1 VSSAAALA
9 LYPLWAVA
17 LAVGLT
23 ALRLGRSV
31 GRGLV
36 IVCFALATW
45 VSGLVLLVS
54 ADGAREGALARS
66 GLADRVLPLGMFL
79 AGAFLHAGADIAK
92 TTDRRAVRAG
102 YAFSSVVAALGV
114 TFPGLIYGPGVRG
127 PGPLFY
133 PLAIVST
140 LGAIASKVW
149 LWRLTRG
156 APAPQRRRSVALV
169 IANLTATLG
178 GGGAIALR
186 VFGLAPIESAAP
198 FLFLS
203 IVLATIA
210 VVYEEKGR
218 AREVLVQALTFA
230 VLTGLFSAIGLVVF
244 FRLLPRLVPEM
255 TVAWTAFVIFFGALP
270 LDPLRS
276 IAVETIGAR
285 LFERPIAIDRLERE
299 IETKETEREQVE
311 GLAEMGRLAS
321 AVAHEIRNPLGVI
334 LAQTKALER
343 QGAAPDNV
351 AEIRAQVDR
360 AKRFLDDLLRF
371 AKPRPLALRELDV
384 RGVLAMAASNVRQ
397 ALGRTES
404 AAPLFHLDDPVSS
417 SAGAG
422 TAREDAAHTDAART
436 DADGASGEAPAIFI
450 EADRGALLDV
460 ATILLTNAA
469 IAIEDRPGGAVRA
482 TVRDR
487 GRTVEIAITD
497 NGPGVPAEIEPR
509 LFQLF
514 VTGRGRDHKRPGT
527 GIGLALAARWVQR
540 HGGTLRHERPS
551 DGGARFIAEWPK
563 VPITG

>member
-1 VSSAAALA
+1 MSSAAALA

-36 IVCFALATW
+36 ILCFALATW

-54 ADGAREGALARS
+54 ADGAPGGALAS
-66 GLADRVLPLGMFL
+66 AGVAERVLPLGMLL

-92 TTDRRAVRAG
+92 ATDRRAVRAG
-102 YAFSSVVAALGV
+102 YAFSVVVALLGV
-114 TFPGLIYGPGVRG
+114 TSPGLIYGPGVRG
-127 PGPLFY
+127 PGPLFF
-133 PLAIVST
+133 PLAVASA
-140 LGAIASKVW
+140 LGAIASKLW
-149 LWRLTRG
+149 LFRLTRG
-156 APAPQRRRSVALV
+156 APAPQRRRGLALV

-186 VFGLAPIESAAP
+186 VFGIAPIELAAP

-218 AREVLVQALTFA
+218 AREVLVQALAFA
-230 VLTGLFSAIGLVVF
+230 LLTALFSAFGLVVF

-255 TVAWTAFVIFFGALP
+255 TFAWTAFVIFFGALP

-276 IAVETIGAR
+276 IAVEKIGAR

-299 IETKETEREQVE
+299 IEIKETEREQAE

-321 AVAHEIRNPLGVI
+321 AVAHEVRNPLGVI
-334 LAQTKALER
+334 LAQTKVLEK
-343 QGAAPDNV
+343 QGAAPANV
-351 AEIRAQVDR
+351 AEIRAQVER
-360 AKRFLDDLLRF
+360 ARRFLDDLLRF

-384 RGVLAMAASNVRQ
+384 RSVLAMAASNVRQ
-397 ALGRTES
+397 ALGRTDTER
-404 AAPLFHLDDPVSS
+404 PLFHLDGPDA
-417 SAGAG
+417 AGADSAAAG
-422 TAREDAAHTDAART
+422 SEDAGRM
-436 DADGASGEAPAIFI
+436 EAEPEAIFI
-450 EADRGALLDV
+450 EADRGAVLDV

-469 IAIEDRPGGAVRA
+469 IAIEDQPGGVVRA

-487 GRTVEIAITD
+487 GRTVEIAISD

-514 VTGRGRDHKRPGT
+514 VTGRGRDHKHPGT

-540 HGGTLRHERPS
+540 HGGTLRHERPGE
-551 DGGARFIAEWPK
+551 GGARFIADWPK
-563 VPITG
+563 VPLEHRSG

>member
-1 VSSAAALA
+1 MSPNAALA

-36 IVCFALATW
+36 ILCFALGTW
-45 VSGLVLLVS
+45 VSGLVLLLS
-54 ADGAREGALARS
+54 ADGAPEGALAVA
-66 GLADRVLPLGMFL
+66 GLAERVLPLGMLL

-92 TTDRRAVRAG
+92 TTDRRAVRVG
-102 YAFSSVVAALGV
+102 YAFSLTVAALGV
-114 TFPGLIYGPGVRG
+114 TFPGLLYGPGVRG
-127 PGPLFY
+127 PGPLFF

-140 LGAIASKVW
+140 IGAIASKLW
-149 LWRLTRG
+149 LWKLTRG
-156 APAPQRRRSVALV
+156 APAPQRRRGIALV

-178 GGGAIALR
+178 GGGAIAVR
-186 VFGLAPIESAAP
+186 VFDIAPIEIASP
-198 FLFLS
+198 FLLLS

-230 VLTGLFSAIGLVVF
+230 ALTALFSAVGLVVF

-255 TVAWTAFVIFFGALP
+255 TLAWTAFVIFFGALP

-311 GLAEMGRLAS
+311 GLAELGRLAS

-334 LAQTKALER
+334 LAQTKVLEK
-343 QGAAPDNV
+343 QGAEPENV
-351 AEIRAQVDR
+351 AEIRAQVER
-360 AKRFLDDLLRF
+360 AKRFLEDLLRF
-371 AKPRPLALRELDV
+371 AKPRPLTLRELDV
-384 RGVLAMAASNVRQ
+384 RGVLEMAASNVRQ
-397 ALGRTES
+397 ALGRTER
-404 AAPLFHLDDPVSS
+404 AAPLFDLDDPD
-417 SAGAG
+417 
-422 TAREDAAHTDAART
+422 TAAR
-436 DADGASGEAPAIFI
+436 GAEPAPIFI

-469 IAIEDRPGGAVRA
+469 IAVEDLPRGAVRA
-482 TVRDR
+482 TVTDR
-487 GRTVEIAITD
+487 GRTVEIAIAD

-514 VTGRGRDHKRPGT
+514 VTGRGRDHKHPGT

-540 HGGTLRHERPS
+540 HGGTLRHERPPE
-551 DGGARFIAEWPK
+551 GGARFVAEWPK
-563 VPITG
+563 VPIPG

>member
-1 VSSAAALA
+1 MSSAAALA

-36 IVCFALATW
+36 ILCFALATW

-54 ADGAREGALARS
+54 ADGAPGGALAS
-66 GLADRVLPLGMFL
+66 AGLADRVLPLGMLL

-92 TTDRRAVRAG
+92 TADRCAVRAG
-102 YAFSSVVAALGV
+102 YAFSVVVALLGV
-114 TFPGLIYGPGVRG
+114 TSPGLLYGPGVRG
-127 PGPLFY
+127 PGPLFF
-133 PLAIVST
+133 PVAIAST

-149 LWRLTRG
+149 LFGLTRG
-156 APAPQRRRSVALV
+156 APAPQRRRGLALV
-169 IANLTATLG
+169 IANLAATLG
-178 GGGAIALR
+178 GGGVIALR
-186 VFGLAPIESAAP
+186 VFGIAPIELAAP

-230 VLTGLFSAIGLVVF
+230 LLTALFSAFGLVVF

-255 TVAWTAFVIFFGALP
+255 TFAWTAFVIFFGALP

-276 IAVETIGAR
+276 IAVEKIGAR

-299 IETKETEREQVE
+299 IEIKETEREQAE

-321 AVAHEIRNPLGVI
+321 AVAHEVRNPLGVI
-334 LAQTKALER
+334 LAQTKVLEK
-343 QGAAPDNV
+343 QGAASEGV
-351 AEIRAQVDR
+351 AEIRAQVER
-360 AKRFLDDLLRF
+360 ARRFLDDLLRF

-397 ALGRTES
+397 ALGR
-404 AAPLFHLDDPVSS
+404 AAAERPLFHLDGPDSS
-417 SAGAG
+417 PDDVGSAGA
-422 TAREDAAHTDAART
+422 
-436 DADGASGEAPAIFI
+436 EAEAIFI
-450 EADRGALLDV
+450 EADRGAVLDV

-469 IAIEDRPGGAVRA
+469 IAIEDQPDGVVRA

-487 GRTVEIAITD
+487 GRTVEIAISD

-514 VTGRGRDHKRPGT
+514 VTGRGRDHKHPGT

-540 HGGTLRHERPS
+540 HGGTLRHERPPE
-551 DGGARFIAEWPK
+551 GGARFVADWPK
-563 VPITG
+563 VPLEHRAD